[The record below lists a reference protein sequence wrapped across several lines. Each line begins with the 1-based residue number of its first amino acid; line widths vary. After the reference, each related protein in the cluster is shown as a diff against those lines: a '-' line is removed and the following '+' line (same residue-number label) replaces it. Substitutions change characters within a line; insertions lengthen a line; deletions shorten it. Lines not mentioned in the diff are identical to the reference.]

1 MAAAEAAF
9 SAWCAACG
17 CPSPHLELAYFPVPG
32 AAGATYRGLR
42 AVRDVPAGVHVLSV
56 PLAMCLHSQA
66 PPDWPY
72 AGSTPAAR
80 LATRLLAADATGADA
95 PCRAYLDVLPRDM
108 DGLGTFS
115 LPARELADGV
125 QGYAPLLRLRARM
138 EELDACAQPQVLAHL
153 GGAADAA
160 GFAWAMAMV
169 RTRAF
174 EVIPGVDAFLP
185 WFDLANHAHAGS
197 QLEWSWDPD
206 ARAMQV
212 HTVAPLAAGE
222 EAFTTYGARD
232 NDGFLLWGGFLAGD
246 NPHDTVEVF
255 ESLAQAAAWWV
266 ETGVGPHIAGAAAAA
281 SSVPLAD
288 ALRAADAIDA
298 SAREESGPDLK
309 VPVSL
314 GADWNVD
321 FRLVDLFEQL
331 AAAEHELGP
340 RLAERAAVA
349 AVRARAAQ
357 ALEAWPT
364 SAAEDDAL
372 LASGKL
378 RPSEAVCVQ
387 FRRAKKQLLLGYAG

>member
-17 CPSPHLELAYFPVPG
+17 CPSPLLELAYFPVPG
-32 AAGATYRGLR
+32 ADGATYRGLR

-72 AGSTPAAR
+72 AGSTPASR
-80 LATRLLAADATGADA
+80 LATRLLAADLAGADA

-108 DGLGTFS
+108 DSLGLFS
-115 LPARELADGV
+115 LPLRSLADGV
-125 QGYAPLLRLRARM
+125 QGYGPLLRLRARM
-138 EELDACAQPQVLAHL
+138 EEMDAAAQPQVLAHL
-153 GGAADAA
+153 GGTADAA
-160 GFAWAMAMV
+160 AFAWAMAMV

-174 EVIPGVDAFLP
+174 EVTPGVDAFIP
-185 WFDLANHAHAGS
+185 WFDLANHAHTGS

-212 HTVAPLAAGE
+212 HTVQPLAAGE

-232 NDGFLLWGGFLAGD
+232 NDGFLLWGGFLAGE

-255 ESLAQAAAWWV
+255 ASLAEAAAWWLQ
-266 ETGVGPHIAGAAAAA
+266 TGVGPHVAGATGA
-281 SSVPLAD
+281 SSVSLDD
-288 ALRAADAIDA
+288 ALRAAAAIDA
-298 SAREESGPDLK
+298 AAREEAGPDLK
-309 VPVSL
+309 VPVCL

-331 AAAEHELGP
+331 AAAERELGP
-340 RLAERAAVA
+340 RVAERAAVA

-357 ALEAWPT
+357 AVAEWPT
-364 SAAEDDAL
+364 SAHEDGAL
-372 LASGKL
+372 LAAGQL
-378 RPSEAVCVQ
+378 QASEAVCVQ